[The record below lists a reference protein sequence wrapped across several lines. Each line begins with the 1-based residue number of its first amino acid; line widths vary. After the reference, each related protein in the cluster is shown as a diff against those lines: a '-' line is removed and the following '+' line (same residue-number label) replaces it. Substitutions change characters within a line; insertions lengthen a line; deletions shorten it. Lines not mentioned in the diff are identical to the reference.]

1 MSHVFE
7 HLYDPKKF
15 ISNCLKN
22 CVQNIFIAIPSMD
35 DKYQFHITE
44 QHTFLYNQNDIEYI
58 FGLCNYKLNDSIIY
72 NTKELSFP
80 CFFFHFVLTPEKYI
94 IERHI
99 DNTRHLFSVNLLLK
113 KIIIPKNTFLATCG
127 MFSIITYSLIENKEN
142 IIGVIDMDKLKQN
155 KWFGTTEIMVYPY
168 EKLLLCADVNI
179 IVNHPRKINI
189 INMLK
194 SINDKI
200 NIILI

>member
-1 MSHVFE
+1 
-7 HLYDPKKF
+7 
-15 ISNCLKN
+15 
-22 CVQNIFIAIPSMD
+22 
-35 DKYQFHITE
+35 
-44 QHTFLYNQNDIEYI
+44 
-58 FGLCNYKLNDSIIY
+58 
-72 NTKELSFP
+72 
-80 CFFFHFVLTPEKYI
+80 
-94 IERHI
+94 
-99 DNTRHLFSVNLLLK
+99 LK